1 MTKAQLQ
8 TSKTTIFIN
17 SNNACSYFKNMLK
30 ESKCIKPADMIA
42 SGPTF
47 YILYTDYV
55 VCMVRL

>member
-1 MTKAQLQ
+1 MINDK
-8 TSKTTIFIN
+8 STTTNFK
-17 SNNACSYFKNMLK
+17 NNNIYQFKQFKNMLK

-55 VCMVRL
+55 VCMVGL